1 MKKAMSDDQ
10 DTPPQPPITP
20 ILIAVIIVLVG
31 IVAYQAGVQQG
42 GGGNSGEKP
51 QPNVESG
58 DTDPMPETPTLED
71 DGPEPATLRAGQK
84 IDRTTLRSRGVRL
97 ADPVPLR
104 GDVRERVRK
113 TVQEQMVYDS
123 LLTWKMYGRVED
135 KKWGARALLNLS
147 YGGEA
152 NLIRTVEKN
161 DGEEIIVLYDFQSIK
176 SVEILCDVE
185 SVKLD
190 FMSKITPGMGRTLS
204 VASLWLAPVFNS
216 IVPGS
221 GTVLAVGGVAV
232 PLGAQTFLENLAKR
246 GYKVAVSTFKNQDRM
261 KVFGKIDSLEGKKVR
276 VYHRGGAVEE
286 IEPVGCDLTESERNF
301 CANLGVLAD
310 YHIMPNLDVKI
321 GETWRVRAD
330 NFSNMLDPSLRG
342 VPSGA
347 LEITRR
353 KSEDRNLATLEITA
367 GTMELDSSDTKSI
380 RLGKC
385 VPRGTMTYDLTD
397 GFVKEA
403 VFEADM
409 SVERMSKKHILFE
422 TRFKSNPKLE
432 IEYECSKGSEKVLRI
447 PEEWKQLDLKPT
459 GLEKLVP

>member
-1 MKKAMSDDQ
+1 MSDEQ
-10 DTPPQPPITP
+10 DLPPQAPIIP
-20 ILIAVIIVLVG
+20 ILLLIIIVLVG

-42 GGGNSGEKP
+42 GGGQGGKP
-51 QPNVESG
+51 QQNPNE
-58 DTDPMPETPTLED
+58 PIPPTPAIED
-71 DGPEPATLRAGQK
+71 DGPEAVALRSGEK

-97 ADPVPLR
+97 LDPNPLR
-104 GDVRERVRK
+104 GDNRDRLRK
-113 TVQEQMVYDS
+113 TVEEQKVYDS

-135 KKWGARALLNLS
+135 KKWGARAILNLS

-161 DGEEIIVLYDFQSIK
+161 DGEEIVVLYDFQSIK
-176 SVEILCDVE
+176 SIEILCDVE

-190 FMSKITPGMGRTLS
+190 FMSKVTPGMGRAIG
-204 VASLWLAPVFNS
+204 VASLWLSPIFNS

-232 PLGAQTFLENLAKR
+232 PLGAQALLENLAKR
-246 GYKVAVSTFKNQDRM
+246 GYQAAVSLFKNQDRM

-310 YHIMPNLDVKI
+310 YHIMPNLDVKL
-321 GETWRVRAD
+321 GESWRVRAD

-342 VPSGA
+342 IPSGA

-353 KSEDRNLATLEITA
+353 RSDEPGTATLEITA
-367 GTMELDSSDTKSI
+367 GTMELDSSDTKSL

-385 VPRGTMTYDLTD
+385 QPRGNMTYDLND
-397 GFVKEA
+397 GFVREA
-403 VFEADM
+403 TLKADM
-409 SVERMSKKHILFE
+409 TVERMSKNHMLFE
-422 TRFKSNPKLE
+422 TRFKSSPKLE
-432 IEYECSKGSEKVLRI
+432 IEYECSKGTEQVLRI
-447 PEEWKQLDLKPT
+447 PEEWKNLNLKPV
-459 GLEKLVP
+459 GMENLIP